1 MKGRPLF
8 TAAIAAVALVV
19 LAGAVQSDLSR
30 KPDARG
36 SKGFQAGINSL
47 NPSDFSSEELQ
58 ELQRR
63 FGVHGPQTPIAQLF
77 TQGVDQLEPLRA
89 QTLSRLK
96 RFEPIIQRECR
107 RQHVNPM
114 LVTAILFDEI
124 QHSKPGE
131 DFPLIAHSG
140 LVKTHGLAQIG
151 ISELIHQKRL
161 PANPTQDDIAWAR
174 EQLLDPAINIELLV
188 GKIRRLKQELG
199 FPEEYVLMSSR
210 SYLEAKAIATLT
222 YLHNGKLDYPARIL
236 RYMQDPELHGL
247 IYGEQIQ
254 GQSWLV

>member
-1 MKGRPLF
+1 MLGKPLF
-8 TAAIAAVALVV
+8 TAAFAAVALAIASMA
-19 LAGAVQSDLSR
+19 LGHDLSR
-30 KPDARG
+30 KPD
-36 SKGFQAGINSL
+36 STDFKNHSTGITGL
-47 NPSDFSSEELQ
+47 NPTDFSPEELH
-58 ELQRR
+58 ELLRR

-89 QTLSRLK
+89 QTLSKLERL
-96 RFEPIIQRECR
+96 EPIIHRECR

-151 ISELIHQKRL
+151 ISELIHQNRL
-161 PANPTQDDIAWAR
+161 PKNPTKEDIVWAR
-174 EQLLDPAINIELLV
+174 EQLLDPAINIELLT

-199 FPEEYVLMSSR
+199 FPDDYVLIASR

-247 IYGEQIQ
+247 MYGDRVEDY
-254 GQSWLV
+254 SWLI

>member
-1 MKGRPLF
+1 MLGKSLI
-8 TAAIAAVALVV
+8 TAAVA
-19 LAGAVQSDLSR
+19 AVTLTIVSSTSGFDLSR
-30 KPDARG
+30 KPD
-36 SKGFQAGINSL
+36 SLVYKNQSTEITGIN
-47 NPSDFSSEELQ
+47 PTDFSPEELR

-77 TQGVDQLEPLRA
+77 TKGVDQLEPLRA
-89 QTLSRLK
+89 QTLSKLERL
-96 RFEPIIQRECR
+96 EPIIHRECR

-131 DFPLIAHSG
+131 GFPLIAHSG

-151 ISELIHQKRL
+151 ISELIHQNRL
-161 PANPTQDDIAWAR
+161 PQNPTKEDIIWAR
-174 EQLLDPAINIELLV
+174 EQLLDPAVNIELLA

-199 FPEEYVLMSSR
+199 FPDDYVLIASR

-222 YLHNGKLDYPARIL
+222 YLHNGKLDYPARIM

-247 IYGEQIQ
+247 MYGDRIR
-254 GQSWLV
+254 GDSWMV